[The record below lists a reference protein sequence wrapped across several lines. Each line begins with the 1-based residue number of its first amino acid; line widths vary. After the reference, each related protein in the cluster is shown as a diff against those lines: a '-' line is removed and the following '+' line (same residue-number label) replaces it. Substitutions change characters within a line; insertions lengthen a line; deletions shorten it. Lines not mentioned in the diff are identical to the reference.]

1 MQCMASA
8 MTAGVAATGVRAW
21 LGAHSPSWMTP
32 RRLKAITAAILLVGV
47 LAAGS
52 SLAPSGD
59 DATAPDTAAAA
70 PSAVQR

>member
-1 MQCMASA
+1 MQCMATA
-8 MTAGVAATGVRAW
+8 MTAGAAATGVRAW

-52 SLAPSGD
+52 SRAPNGG

-70 PSAVQR
+70 ASQAQR